1 MRLGGSGSGPK
12 IVEDSKRITIGL
24 DEESTDIKVILG
36 PGTLNSP
43 TNQVTNGALRGLID
57 ASKTVE
63 QTIKDLDSLAQKFAQ
78 EINDQHK
85 KGLTLD
91 GLKGK
96 DMFTSVGFTSTQNRN
111 YM

>member
-1 MRLGGSGSGPK
+1 MKKVL
-12 IVEDSKRITIGL
+12 IL
-24 DEESTDIKVILG
+24 VILG
-36 PGTLNSP
+36 LKMLNSP
-43 TNQVTNGALRGLID
+43 TNYITNGSLRGLID

-96 DMFTSVGFTSTQNRN
+96 DMFLPLAFPLHKT
-111 YM
+111 